1 MNTGNQLCTYGQ
13 KTSFYGR
20 DKDTL
25 LLHRNFYGVELTWF
39 VTIFKI
45 NRYVGG
51 EKTWVK
57 VLVIWT
63 LENQL

>member
-1 MNTGNQLCTYGQ
+1 M
-13 KTSFYGR
+13 SFYGR

-25 LLHRNFYGVELTWF
+25 LFHRNFYGVELTWF

-45 NRYVGG
+45 KRYVGG